1 MSNNLHI
8 NKHTNYSEDLT
19 YTQKLE
25 VENEILKTQNEKLY
39 KKTMNLRRKIL
50 RLKKALTKVNFGEE
64 TRVHVDDQGN
74 SWEDVEDVLASFNK
88 SI

>member
-1 MSNNLHI
+1 MSANSQMSQE
-8 NKHTNYSEDLT
+8 TNYNDDLT
-19 YTQKLE
+19 YNQKLE

-50 RLKKALTKVNFGEE
+50 RLKKELTKVNFGEE

-74 SWEDVEDVLASFNK
+74 SWEDVEDVLASINNTE
-88 SI
+88 

>member
-1 MSNNLHI
+1 MSAISQMNQEPNYNN
-8 NKHTNYSEDLT
+8 EPT

-64 TRVHVDDQGN
+64 TRVHIDDQGN
-74 SWEDVEDVLASFNK
+74 SWEDVEDVLASINTTK
-88 SI
+88 